1 MRRQPSKERNKN
13 PIFKESGLE
22 EDVSPYDP
30 KFVEKIKKSEKE
42 FAEGKG
48 KKIDIENL
56 WK

>member
-1 MRRQPSKERNKN
+1 MKKYGYLLN
-13 PIFKESGLE
+13 PIFKELGI
-22 EDVSPYDP
+22 EDEVSPYDP

>member
-1 MRRQPSKERNKN
+1 MERKKN
-13 PIFKESGLE
+13 PIFKELGLE
-22 EDVSPYDP
+22 EDVSPYVP
-30 KFVEKIKKSEKE
+30 KLVEKIKKSEKE